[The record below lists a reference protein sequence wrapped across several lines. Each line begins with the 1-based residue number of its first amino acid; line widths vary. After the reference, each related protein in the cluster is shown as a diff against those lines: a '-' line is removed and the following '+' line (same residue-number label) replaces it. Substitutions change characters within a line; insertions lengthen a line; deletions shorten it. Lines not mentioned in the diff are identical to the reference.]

1 MQSEKVLIMSHSPQ
15 TSLTVNYVNP
25 VKILRIKDVMKKLG
39 IARATIYDW
48 LNTKSPRYDPTF
60 PRQRRLGAKSVGW
73 LESELDDWLN
83 NRPISI

>member
-1 MQSEKVLIMSHSPQ
+1 MSHIPQ
-15 TSLTVNYVNP
+15 VSQKKNYVNP
-25 VKILRIKDVMKKLG
+25 VKMLRIKDVMKKLG

-60 PRQRRLGAKSVGW
+60 PIQRRLGTKSVGW